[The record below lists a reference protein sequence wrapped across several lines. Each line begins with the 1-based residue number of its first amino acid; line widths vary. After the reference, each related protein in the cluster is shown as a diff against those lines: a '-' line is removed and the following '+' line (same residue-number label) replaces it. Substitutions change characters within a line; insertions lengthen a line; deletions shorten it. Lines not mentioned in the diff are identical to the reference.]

1 MLIFLII
8 FFISFVLT
16 LVSIPFVKG
25 LSLKYNFYD
34 DPKKDS
40 LKVHKIPIS
49 FLGGGAML
57 FVFLFGSILAWIFK
71 RAGFLDFETP
81 KLVAIFI
88 GSTLSWFYGF
98 WDDTRWQQRVKISQK
113 MKIFFQ
119 IPIVLA
125 LVLILYINQIQWQ
138 FISIPIIGILFSIF
152 YFIFIMNAVN
162 IQDGLDGLAG
172 GIILISSLGF
182 LILSILTG
190 NTLVLIISL
199 IIIGSIFAF
208 LFFNWYPASIFMG
221 NNGSYFLGFLMAVF
235 VIMNTKPGS
244 FVWLFCPLL
253 ILGMPLFNTGYVFLR
268 RIIKH
273 QPLFLADRHHFYD
286 ELHRVFGSVPKSVL
300 MNYFIHTVFV
310 AVGLMLLI
318 KFFY

>member
-16 LVSIPFVKG
+16 LVSIPFVKR

-57 FVFLFGSILAWIFK
+57 FVFLFGSALAWISK

-88 GSTLSWFYGF
+88 GSTVSWFYGF

-119 IPIVLA
+119 IPVILA
-125 LVLILYINQIQWQ
+125 LVLILYMAQIQWQ
-138 FISIPIIGILFSIF
+138 FLFFPIVGILISVF
-152 YFIFIMNAVN
+152 YLIFIMNAVN
-162 IQDGLDGLAG
+162 IQDGLDGLAA
-172 GIILISSLGF
+172 GIVLISSLGF
-182 LILSILTG
+182 FILFFLTG
-190 NTLVLIISL
+190 NVLGLVLSSIL
-199 IIIGSIFAF
+199 IGSTFCF

-221 NNGSYFLGFLMAVF
+221 NNGSYFLGFLMTVF
-235 VIMNTKPGS
+235 VIINTKPGS
-244 FVWLFCPLL
+244 FIWLICPLL
-253 ILGMPLFNTGYVFLR
+253 ILGMPLFNAGYVILR
-268 RIIKH
+268 RTIYGK
-273 QPLFLADRHHFYD
+273 PFFSADRDHFYD
-286 ELHRVFGSVPKSVL
+286 KLYRIFDSVPKSVL
-300 MNYFIHTVFV
+300 INYFIHTIFL
-310 AVGLMLLI
+310 ALGLIILT
-318 KFFY
+318 KFL